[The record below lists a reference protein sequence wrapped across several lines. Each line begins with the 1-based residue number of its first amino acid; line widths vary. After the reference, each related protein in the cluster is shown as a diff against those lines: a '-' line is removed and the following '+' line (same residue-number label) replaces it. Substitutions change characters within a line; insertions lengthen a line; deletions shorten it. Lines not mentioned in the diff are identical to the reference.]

1 VSGISKIPLSLP
13 FILDE
18 DSPTSGEHWK
28 VADDYLVEL
37 GNKYAGRE
45 LLVKV
50 EWGFDGANSAVLV
63 EDPNTNW
70 FFG

>member
-1 VSGISKIPLSLP
+1 MSHSPP
-13 FILDE
+13 FVLDE
-18 DSPTSGEHWK
+18 DSPTSGKYWK

-50 EWGFDGANSAVLV
+50 EWEFEGANSMVFSRR
-63 EDPNTNW
+63 PY
-70 FFG
+70 